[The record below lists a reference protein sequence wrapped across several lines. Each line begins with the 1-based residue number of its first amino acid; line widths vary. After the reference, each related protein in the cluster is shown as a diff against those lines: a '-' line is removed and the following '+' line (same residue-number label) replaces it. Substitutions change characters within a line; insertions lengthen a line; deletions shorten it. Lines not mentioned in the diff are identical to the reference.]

1 MSKALEVQKQ
11 RKDMEWIKSRWLSMN
26 MDLANENDFQ
36 NVKYPGTLYHPHSLS
51 LARIAQ
57 NTRISAC
64 NTHTLRRLHPM
75 PWNRK

>member
-1 MSKALEVQKQ
+1 
-11 RKDMEWIKSRWLSMN
+11 MN